1 MVIISVP
8 ALFVPSVA
16 VTVIALSP
24 NDKLILEIDQL
35 VVPLAVPLP
44 PLLLL
49 HVTTAAPLVL
59 SEALPPK
66 LTVLFV
72 VVWIEVDVGLVMVIM
87 GAVASSVI
95 ESLTPADTFPAASL
109 YHAYTAL
116 SPSALLN
123 VYEILPV

>member
-8 ALFVPSVA
+8 ALFAPSVT

-72 VVWIEVDVGLVMVIM
+72 VVWIEPEVGLVMVIM
-87 GAVASSVI
+87 GAVASSVM
-95 ESLTPADTFPAASL
+95 ESLTAVDIFPAASL
-109 YHAYTAL
+109 YQTYTV
-116 SPSALLN
+116 LLPFPLLK
-123 VYEILPV
+123 VYETLAL